1 MLKFMVDNKP
11 KFEVIVLG
19 IIFDPKKKK
28 ILIGRREND
37 PYIQNLDWCFPG
49 GRLNMGE
56 DVDQSLKKKM
66 KLKTGYAIKNLG
78 TIFSDTRPERPSLV
92 ELYFLTEVFEGKEK
106 PGNDILELRWISPKE
121 IDQYFKISMHRK
133 LKEFLNDLV

>member
-1 MLKFMVDNKP
+1 MVKFMAENKP

-37 PYIQNLDWCFPG
+37 PYIKNLDWCFPG

-66 KLKTGYAIKNLG
+66 KLKTGYTIKNLG

-106 PGNDILELRWISPKE
+106 PGNDIVELRWISPKE

>member
-1 MLKFMVDNKP
+1 MVENKP

-37 PYIQNLDWCFPG
+37 PYIKNLDWCFPG

-66 KLKTGYAIKNLG
+66 KLKTGYTIKNLG

-106 PGNDILELRWISPKE
+106 PGNDIVELRWISPKE

>member
-1 MLKFMVDNKP
+1 MVKFMVENKP

-37 PYIQNLDWCFPG
+37 PYIKNLDWCFPG

-66 KLKTGYAIKNLG
+66 KLKTGYTIKNLG

-106 PGNDILELRWISPKE
+106 PGNDIVELRWISPKE

-133 LKEFLNDLV
+133 LKEF